1 MAKGESYS
9 SALSVLENRRLASR
23 GRYLAKQEEILKKI
37 PQISRIND
45 EITET
50 GAGITLAV
58 LGKNT
63 REATALRRKM
73 DRLVALRADLLKQ
86 NGFSEKDLEIQHYCP
101 VCKDTGV
108 VKGKT
113 CRCMK
118 EEITKQR
125 QHLLT
130 RLSPAPDAS
139 FEQFNLNYYPKSA
152 VETASGAMAVPY
164 NQMKQI
170 FEYCKAYA
178 GNFSLHNKSLLMLG
192 NAGLGK
198 THLACSIAKVCM
210 EKGFVVMYASAQ
222 SLFNKIDQ
230 ARYTDEDV
238 IGDIL
243 ECDLFIL
250 DDLGAE
256 NLTSYS
262 LSVFYN
268 IVNTRMINGRPCI
281 YTTNVASQNALQK
294 RYGEKISSRLLGSCE
309 RLFFMG
315 EDIRILKNR

>member
-1 MAKGESYS
+1 MAKVESYN
-9 SALSVLENRRLASR
+9 SALSVLENRRLTAR
-23 GRYLAKQEEILKKI
+23 AKYLAKQEEIIKKI
-37 PQISRIND
+37 PQISDIND

-50 GAGITLAV
+50 GAGYTLAV

-73 DRLVALRADLLKQ
+73 DRLAGLRADLLHQ
-86 NGFSEKDLEIQHYCP
+86 NGFSEKDLEMQYYCP

-108 VKGKT
+108 INGKT

-118 EEITKQR
+118 DEIIRQR

-130 RLSPAPDAS
+130 RLSPAPESS
-139 FEQFNLNYYPKSA
+139 FEQFRLDYYSKKA
-152 VETASGAMAVPY
+152 IETASGAMAVPY
-164 NQMKQI
+164 TQMKGI
-170 FEYCKAYA
+170 FDYCKAYA
-178 GNFSLHNKSLLMLG
+178 NNFSLNNKSLLMLG

-222 SLFNKIDQ
+222 SLFNKIEQ
-230 ARYTDEDV
+230 ARYTNEDV
-238 IGDIL
+238 ISDIL

-256 NLTSYS
+256 SMTNYS
-262 LSVFYN
+262 LGVFYN
-268 IVNTRMINGRPCI
+268 IVNTRMIKSRPCI
-281 YTTNVASQNALQK
+281 YTTNIISQSALQK
-294 RYGEKISSRLLGSCE
+294 RYGEKISSRLMGSCE
-309 RLFFMG
+309 KLFFMG
-315 EDIRILKNR
+315 DDIRIIKNI

>member
-1 MAKGESYS
+1 MAKGESYN
-9 SALSVLENRRLASR
+9 SAFSVLENRRLAAR
-23 GRYLAKQEEILKKI
+23 ARFLAKQDEILKKI
-37 PQISRIND
+37 PQINRIND

-50 GAGITLAV
+50 GAGYTLAV

-63 REATALRRKM
+63 REATALRRRM
-73 DRLVALRADLLKQ
+73 DRLVALRANMLEEA
-86 NGFSEKDLEIQHYCP
+86 GYSEKDLEMQYYCP

-118 EEITKQR
+118 DEITRQR

-130 RLSPAPDAS
+130 RLSPAPENS
-139 FEQFNLNYYPKSA
+139 FEQFRMDFYSKKA
-152 VETASGAMAVPY
+152 VETASGAMVVPY

-170 FEYCKAYA
+170 FDYCKAYA
-178 GNFSLHNKSLLMLG
+178 SNFSLHNKSLLMLG

-198 THLACSIAKVCM
+198 THLACSIAKVCI

-222 SLFNKIDQ
+222 SLFNKIEQ

-238 IGDIL
+238 ISDIL

-256 NLTSYS
+256 SLTNYS
-262 LSVFYN
+262 LGVLYN
-268 IVNTRMINGRPCI
+268 IVNTRMISDRPCI
-281 YTTNVASQNALQK
+281 YTTNLVSQSALQK

-309 RLFFMG
+309 RLFFVG